1 MSPGIVRPVAER
13 GQALLTVYSSA
24 HIEGP
29 DSKLGFAK
37 IRDNLW
43 DGERTIVGAV
53 ELPQA
58 T

>member
-1 MSPGIVRPVAER
+1 MSPGIECPVAER
-13 GQALLTVYSSA
+13 GQAFLTVYSSA
-24 HIEGP
+24 NIEGA
-29 DSKLGFAK
+29 DRKLGFAK